1 LGKKVFYFFDE
12 DSEVISFLF
21 TDIVSV
27 IFFMLLFNQEP
38 GNIITNSWAVPS
50 TMVAV
55 EDESL
60 PGGGYELQSLIY
72 NAANEII
79 QEWTG
84 QKSFPTSVYG
94 IRVYKDG
101 AILVSSI
108 STRYCS
114 VSY

>member
-1 LGKKVFYFFDE
+1 
-12 DSEVISFLF
+12 
-21 TDIVSV
+21 
-27 IFFMLLFNQEP
+27 
-38 GNIITNSWAVPS
+38 
-50 TMVAV
+50 MVAV

-60 PGGGYELQSLIY
+60 PGGGFELQSTIY
-72 NAANEII
+72 NMANEII

-108 STRYCS
+108 LTRHCS
-114 VSY
+114 IYILA